1 MIRLAVTGAA
11 GRMGSRI
18 IALAKNDQRFQ
29 LAAALERPGHPQ
41 IGQDAGEATGASR
54 IGLPIRDR
62 IDADF
67 NVMIEFSQPAGT
79 MHWLDECLARKRSIL
94 IGTTGH
100 TPEQLAAI
108 ERAAGS
114 IAVLK
119 ATNTSVG
126 VNLMFKLA
134 AEMAAALGD
143 DYDIEIVET
152 HHRFKKDAPSG
163 TAISIRD
170 AIVKATGRDANAD
183 VIYGRH
189 GETGQRPPRQIGIHA
204 LRVGDT
210 IGEHEVHFGSLG
222 ETLTLRHSAHTR
234 DTFVTG
240 ALRAAAWLAGKPA
253 GRYQMHDVL

>member
-1 MIRLAVTGAA
+1 MVRLAVTGAA

-18 IALAKNDQRFQ
+18 IALAKGDHRFEIV
-29 LAAALERPGHPQ
+29 AALERAGHPY
-41 IGQDAGEATGASR
+41 IGQDAGEVAGAGR
-54 IGLPIRDR
+54 IALPIRETANCEFD
-62 IDADF
+62 
-67 NVMIEFSQPAGT
+67 VMIEFSQSAAT
-79 MHWLDECLARKRSIL
+79 THWLEHCLAHKRPIL

-126 VNLMFKLA
+126 VNLMFKLV
-134 AEMAAALGD
+134 AEMAAALGE

-163 TAISIRD
+163 TAISLRD
-170 AIVKATGRDANAD
+170 SILKATGRSTDD
-183 VIYGRH
+183 VIYGRQ
-189 GETGQRPPRQIGIHA
+189 GDTGQRPPRQIGVHA

-222 ETLTLRHSAHTR
+222 ETLTLKHCAHTR
-234 DTFVTG
+234 DTFVKG
-240 ALRAAAWLAGKPA
+240 ALRAAAWLAGKSA
-253 GRYQMHDVL
+253 GRYHMHDVF